1 MRLGVLIEG
10 PQFGA
15 ALLFDQ
21 PLPLRIHMLSNEKA
35 PMRLLLAT
43 TLASLLALGS
53 GAEAQV
59 LKPGLQPGLTRAPDS
74 ARKISLAEAIRLAQ
88 QNSPQAIQAE
98 GTERTSKAARVSA
111 IGAIMP
117 SATLSAGRVIQF
129 GGGQTRT
136 NQNGEQVAI
145 ASAPTNSTG
154 LSLNMTLFD
163 GGQRLYN
170 LRTAKSQ
177 IDAAQA
183 NRVAVKYNVALS
195 VKQQYYAV
203 LAAIESEDAARFQMA
218 QANEQFKTS
227 IAKVRAGVATRSD
240 SLRGVIQV
248 GNAQLALINA
258 QSSKEAADASLTRLV
273 GSEVPVTAD
282 PKSLQENMAALPDS
296 AELAGLAKNGPA
308 VEQARANLD
317 AAEESRKASKAT
329 YLPSLSANY
338 SRTGSGVDPRFGLG
352 NDPYAYNGRLSFS
365 LSYPIFNNFQ
375 REEQVVRA
383 KVAEVNAQATL
394 RDTQLGAQESLTQYI
409 GALRGASQRVAVQ
422 VASVTAAE
430 EDVRVQQQRY
440 NIGASTLLDLI
451 TSQAALAQA
460 QQALIQARYDYRIA
474 RAQLEALI
482 GRELK

>member
-1 MRLGVLIEG
+1 
-10 PQFGA
+10 
-15 ALLFDQ
+15 
-21 PLPLRIHMLSNEKA
+21 
-35 PMRLLLAT
+35 MRLLLGV
-43 TLASLLALGS
+43 TLALFASVVS
-53 GAEAQV
+53 GIEAQV
-59 LKPGLQPGLTRAPDS
+59 LKPGLQPGLTRGPDS
-74 ARKISLAEAIRLAQ
+74 ARKISLDEAIRLAQ

-111 IGAIMP
+111 IGAILP

-170 LRTAKSQ
+170 LRTARSQ
-177 IDAAQA
+177 IEAAEA
-183 NRVAVKYNVALS
+183 NRVGVKYNVALS

-258 QSSKEAADASLTRLV
+258 QSSKEAADAALTRLV

-282 PKSLQENMAALPDS
+282 PKSVQENMSALPDS
-296 AELAGLAKNGPA
+296 AELAALAKNGPA
-308 VEQARANLD
+308 VVQARANLD

-329 YLPSLSANY
+329 YLPSLSASY
-338 SRTGSGVDPRFGLG
+338 SRTGSGTDARFGLG
-352 NDPYAYNGRLSFS
+352 NDPFAYNGRLSFS
-365 LSYPIFNNFQ
+365 LSYPVFNNFQ

-383 KVAEVNAQATL
+383 KVAEVNAQAAL
-394 RDTQLGAQESLTQYI
+394 RDTQLGAQEALTQYI

-422 VASVTAAE
+422 AASVAAAE

-451 TSQAALAQA
+451 TSQAALATA

-482 GRELK
+482 GRDLQ

>member
-1 MRLGVLIEG
+1 MPPNG
-10 PQFGA
+10 
-15 ALLFDQ
+15 
-21 PLPLRIHMLSNEKA
+21 RI
-35 PMRLLLAT
+35 PTRLLSAT
-43 TLASLLALGS
+43 TLALVLALAS
-53 GAEAQV
+53 ATAASAQI

-74 ARKISLAEAIRLAQ
+74 ARKLSLEEAIRMAQ
-88 QNSPQAIQAE
+88 RNSPDAIQAE

-117 SATLSAGRVIQF
+117 SASLSAGRTIQF
-129 GGGQTRT
+129 GGGQTRI
-136 NQNGEQVAI
+136 NQNGEQVTV
-145 ASAPTNSTG
+145 ASDPVNSTG
-154 LSLNMTLFD
+154 LNLNMTLFD

-177 IDAAQA
+177 IEAAEA
-183 NRVAVKYNVALS
+183 NRVAVKYNVALN

-218 QANEQFKTS
+218 QATEQFKTS

-282 PKSLQENMAALPDS
+282 PASIQENLAALPDS
-296 AELAGLAKNGPA
+296 AELAALAKNGPA
-308 VEQARANLD
+308 VEQARASLD
-317 AAEESRKASKAT
+317 AAEDSRKASKAT
-329 YLPSLSANY
+329 YLPSLSASY
-338 SRTGSGVDPRFGLG
+338 SRSGSGTDKRFGLG
-352 NDPYAYNGRLSFS
+352 DDPFSYNGRLSFS

-383 KVAEVNAQATL
+383 KVAEINAQATL
-394 RDTQLGAQESLTQYI
+394 RDTQLGAQESLTQNI
-409 GALRGASQRVAVQ
+409 GALRSASQRVAVQ
-422 VASVTAAE
+422 VASVAAAE

-451 TSQAALAQA
+451 TSQAALATA

-482 GRELK
+482 GRELQ

>member
-1 MRLGVLIEG
+1 MAINDRT
-10 PQFGA
+10 Q
-15 ALLFDQ
+15 
-21 PLPLRIHMLSNEKA
+21 
-35 PMRLLLAT
+35 
-43 TLASLLALGS
+43 ASLLPSATVALLLLFASAAG
-53 GAEAQV
+53 AQV

-74 ARKISLAEAIRLAQ
+74 ARKISLDEAIRLAQ

-111 IGAIMP
+111 VGAILP
-117 SATLSAGRVIQF
+117 SASLSAGRTIQF
-129 GGGQTRT
+129 GGGQTRV
-136 NQNGEQVAI
+136 NQNGEQVTI
-145 ASAPTNSTG
+145 ASAPVNSTG
-154 LSLNMTLFD
+154 LNLNMTLFD

-170 LRTAKSQ
+170 LRTARSQ
-177 IDAAQA
+177 IEAAEA
-183 NRVAVKYNVALS
+183 NRVAVKYNVALN

-248 GNAQLALINA
+248 GNAQLALITA
-258 QSSKEAADASLTRLV
+258 QSNKEAADASLTRLV

-282 PKSLQENMAALPDS
+282 PNSVQENMAALPDS
-296 AELAGLAKNGPA
+296 AELAALAKNGPA
-308 VEQARANLD
+308 VLQARAELD

-329 YLPSLSANY
+329 YLPSLSASY
-338 SRTGSGVDPRFGLG
+338 SRSGSGVDSRFGLG
-352 NDPYAYNGRLSFS
+352 PDPFSYNGRLSFS

-383 KVAEVNAQATL
+383 KVAEVNAQASL
-394 RDTQLGAQESLTQYI
+394 RDTELGAQESLTQNI

-422 VASVTAAE
+422 VASVAAAE

-460 QQALIQARYDYRIA
+460 QQSLIQARYDYRIA

-482 GRELK
+482 GRELQ